1 MASATSEANGGE
13 AVCPSWHQ
21 WRRRPDQGDGGHGE
35 GIDELAVLWNGSKL
49 GATVT
54 KFGVRVWPT
63 VYVLDSQGIIRY
75 KNVYRQTLD
84 LAIDRLI
91 AEAEAVRK

>member
-1 MASATSEANGGE
+1 M
-13 AVCPSWHQ
+13 
-21 WRRRPDQGDGGHGE
+21 
-35 GIDELAVLWNGSKL
+35 WNGSKL

-54 KFGVRVWPT
+54 KFGVRAWPT